1 MSESS
6 EASLRIAVVGPTH
19 PAKGGVAAHTTM
31 LAHELAEAGHE
42 VVLVSWARMFPKV
55 LYPGEQHVPDGAP
68 DVQPFERTVPVLHWN
83 RPETWVRTGRRLR
96 DVDLVVL
103 VHVIPQVVPAHLA
116 IVRAAH
122 GRSGGGPRV
131 VGLVHNVLPH
141 ESRPGD
147 GALMRLFLSAVD
159 AVLVHSQGQAAAASE
174 LGAHRVAVAGLPAH
188 LPGGEPLPRHSRR
201 AGPTRLLA
209 LGIVRDYKGLD
220 LVLDALAEVPDV
232 ELTIAGEM
240 WGDAGERVRGRA
252 AAPDLASRVTVRD
265 GYVPATALARL
276 LADHDVLVLA
286 YRHATGSQNV
296 LLAHHHGLAVVA
308 TDVGTF
314 GGQVRDD
321 VDGLVVPPA
330 DHAALVAALA
340 RLADPATAAR
350 LVAGVRPPDL
360 HGPWAT
366 YIGTLEAL
374 AAAPPAEDVDA
385 AGEESATTEA
395 NAEGRGARALGA
407 VRAVAGRATGGRL
420 GREPGIV
427 HLVRGDFPAWV
438 RPSDLLSTETEADEA
453 HLLARSLGLG
463 RTRDPLATWA
473 ALGALAAIV
482 RVRER
487 PGRDVEVVDCSGA
500 DSPIAHWL
508 RQTGHTPT
516 EWTVPDGQT
525 PLDALE
531 IDSGS
536 CDVLTLLHPNDC
548 EAEDVDALLT
558 LAGWVL
564 RQGGLLSFTVAT
576 GAATVPGAVGAAD
589 VRGIIARADDRGLHL
604 VGDVDGD
611 VTDRLRDARLRE
623 IDPDAAFGIIRLTF
637 RRR

>member
-1 MSESS
+1 VTPSS

-19 PAKGGVAAHTTM
+19 PAKGGVASHTTM
-31 LAHELAEAGHE
+31 LAHELVEAGHD

-55 LYPGEQHVPDGAP
+55 LYPGEQHVPEGAP
-68 DVQPFERTVPVLHWN
+68 DVAPFERTVPVLHWN

-116 IVRAAH
+116 IVRAAR

-147 GALMRLFLSAVD
+147 GPLMRLFLSAVD
-159 AVLVHSQGQAAAASE
+159 AVLVHSQGQAAAAAE
-174 LGAHRVAVAGLPAH
+174 LGAHRVAVAGLPPH

-201 AGPTRLLA
+201 PGPTRLLA

-232 ELTIAGEM
+232 DLTIAGEM
-240 WGDAGERVRGRA
+240 WGDAGERVRRRA
-252 AAPDLASRVTVRD
+252 TSPDLADRVTLRE
-265 GYVPATALARL
+265 GYVPATELAGL

-296 LLAHHHGLAVVA
+296 LLAHHHGLAVLA

-330 DHAALVAALA
+330 DHEALVAALR
-340 RLADPATAAR
+340 RLADADTTAR

-366 YIGTLEAL
+366 YVGTLEAL
-374 AAAPPAEDVDA
+374 AAAPPAEDVEGSEDA
-385 AGEESATTEA
+385 EDEEA
-395 NAEGRGARALGA
+395 NAHSRGARALGA
-407 VRAVAGRATGGRL
+407 VRAVASRAAAGRL
-420 GREPGIV
+420 HREPGTV

-453 HLLARSLGLG
+453 HQLARALGLG
-463 RTRDPLATWA
+463 RTRDPLASWA

-482 RVRER
+482 RVQER
-487 PGRDVEVVDCSGA
+487 PGHDVEVVDCSGA

-536 CDVLTLLHPNDC
+536 CDVLTLLHPSDC

-564 RQGGLLSFTVAT
+564 RRGGLLSFTVAT

-589 VRGIIARADDRGLHL
+589 VRGIIARADDRGLQL

-623 IDPDAAFGIIRLTF
+623 TDPDAAFGIVRLTF

>member
-1 MSESS
+1 MTQASA
-6 EASLRIAVVGPTH
+6 ASLRIAVVGPTH
-19 PAKGGVAAHTTM
+19 PAKGGVAAHTTT
-31 LAHELAEAGHE
+31 LAHELTEAGHD
-42 VVLVSWARMFPKV
+42 VILVSWERMFPKI
-55 LYPGEQHVPDGAP
+55 LYPGQQHVPDGTP
-68 DVQPFERTVPVLHWN
+68 DVEPFERTVPVLHWN

-96 DVDLVVL
+96 DLDLVVL

-116 IVRAAH
+116 ILRAAR
-122 GRSGGGPRV
+122 GRGGGGPRF

-147 GALMRLFLSAVD
+147 GPLMRLFLSAVD
-159 AVLVHSQGQAAAASE
+159 AVLVHSQGQAIAAAE
-174 LGAHRVAVAGLPAH
+174 LGARRVAVAALPAH
-188 LPGGEPLPRHSRR
+188 LPGGEPLSRHSRR
-201 AGPTRLLA
+201 PGPTRLLA

-220 LVLDALAEVPDV
+220 LVLDALAAVRDV

-240 WGDAGERVRGRA
+240 WGDAGETVRRRA
-252 AAPDLASRVTVRD
+252 AAPDLADRVTVRD
-265 GYVPATALARL
+265 GYVPADRLAGL

-296 LLAHHHGLAVVA
+296 LLAHHHGLAVLA

-314 GGQVRDD
+314 GGQVRDE
-321 VDGLVVPPA
+321 VDGLVVPPG
-330 DHAALVAALA
+330 DHAALVGALR
-340 RLADPATAAR
+340 RLADPGTTTR
-350 LVAGVRPPDL
+350 LLAGVRPPDL

-374 AAAPPAEDVDA
+374 AAAPPAADIDVED
-385 AGEESATTEA
+385 EPTEA

-407 VRAVAGRATGGRL
+407 VRAAAGRLHRDSGVLQLARS
-420 GREPGIV
+420 
-427 HLVRGDFPAWV
+427 DFPVWV

-453 HLLARSLGLG
+453 HQLARALGLA
-463 RTRDPLATWA
+463 RTRDPLASWA
-473 ALGALAAIV
+473 ALGSLAAIV
-482 RVRER
+482 RVQER
-487 PGRDVEVVDCSGA
+487 PGHDVEVVDCSGPG
-500 DSPIAHWL
+500 SPIAQWL
-508 RQTGHTPT
+508 RQVGHTPT
-516 EWTVPDGQT
+516 EWSVPDGET

-536 CDVLTLLHPNDC
+536 CDVLTLLHPSDC

-564 RQGGLLSFTVAT
+564 RHGGLLSFTVAT

-611 VTDRLRDARLRE
+611 VTDRLRDARSRDVE
-623 IDPDAAFGIIRLTF
+623 PDAAFGIVRLTF